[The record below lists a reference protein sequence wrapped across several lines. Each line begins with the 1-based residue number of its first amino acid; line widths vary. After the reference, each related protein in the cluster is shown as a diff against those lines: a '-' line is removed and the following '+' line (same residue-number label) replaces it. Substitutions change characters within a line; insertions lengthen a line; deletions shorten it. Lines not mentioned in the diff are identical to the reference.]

1 MVHMFSHREGNMHQS
16 IEAAPG
22 ERIDLDG
29 CTIHERNQGTKP
41 GSLRRAFAAVEHIFE
56 AVENEAARPIMQKLL
71 WTFASL
77 VAFVY
82 ALAAWFLVS

>member
-1 MVHMFSHREGNMHQS
+1 MLRSFEIIPAETLQL
-16 IEAAPG
+16 E
-22 ERIDLDG
+22 G
-29 CTIHERNQGTKP
+29 CTILEAPKVKP
-41 GSLRRAFAAVEHIFE
+41 GRLRRAFAAVEHVFE